1 MEIDFSPGS
10 LMVMIFFG
18 LAGFVYFKRGKT
30 DGPASH
36 MVYGA
41 ILVVYPYFIAETLP
55 MLLVGLAVL
64 ALSHFLRFG

>member
-1 MEIDFSPGS
+1 MEIVFSPGS

-18 LAGFVYFKRGKT
+18 LVGFVYFKRGKI

-41 ILVVYPYFIAETLP
+41 ILIVYPYIIAET
-55 MLLVGLAVL
+55 
-64 ALSHFLRFG
+64 

>member
-1 MEIDFSPGS
+1 VRKRSDAAMEIVFSPGS

-18 LAGFVYFKRGKT
+18 LVGFVYFKRGKI

-41 ILVVYPYFIAETLP
+41 ILIVYPYIIAET
-55 MLLVGLAVL
+55 
-64 ALSHFLRFG
+64 

>member
-1 MEIDFSPGS
+1 
-10 LMVMIFFG
+10 V
-18 LAGFVYFKRGKT
+18 GFVYFKRGKI

-41 ILVVYPYFIAETLP
+41 ILLVYPYFITETLP